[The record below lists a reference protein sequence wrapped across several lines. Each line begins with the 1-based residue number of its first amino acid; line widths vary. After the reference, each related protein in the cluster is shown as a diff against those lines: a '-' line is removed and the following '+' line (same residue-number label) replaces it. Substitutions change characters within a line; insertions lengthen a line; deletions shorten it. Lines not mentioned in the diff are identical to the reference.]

1 MKEKQNNTNIEPSR
15 TRQPRQVRESDIL
28 LAAYDVFSEKG
39 YEKAAVS
46 EVAKK
51 AGVSEA
57 TVFKYFVNKQ
67 YLLSK
72 VIAQFYTKLIAS
84 TKDALV
90 GVKGTE
96 NQLRAVISH
105 HISTFFKDIG
115 LCRLL
120 LLEVRPLDSYRYSDV
135 HFLNKAYSE
144 ILLHV
149 IQAGIEKGEITTDVS
164 PKTIRD
170 MIFGCLEHAGWRVL
184 SQQKTDIQHEKLI
197 EELLTMTLLKRGS
210 ASNTPPSAINKSGS
224 SFSTSVEFTDKL
236 DRLEGL
242 VNRLEN
248 HVE

>member
-28 LAAYDVFSEKG
+28 VAAYEVFSEKG

-84 TKDALV
+84 TKQVLI
-90 GVKGTE
+90 GVKGAE

-105 HISTFFKDIG
+105 HIATFFNDIG

-149 IQAGIEKGEITTDVS
+149 IQAGVESGEISNEVS
-164 PKTIRD
+164 AKTIRD

-184 SQQKTDIQHEKLI
+184 SQKKTSLQHESLI
-197 EELLTMTLLKRGS
+197 EEILLMTLLKRD
-210 ASNTPPSAINKSGS
+210 S
-224 SFSTSVEFTDKL
+224 STKLSTSDGAAKGSEPTDGVFTAKL
-236 DRLEGL
+236 NRLEDL
-242 VNRLEN
+242 VNRLEQ